1 MLLLFRIIHH
11 KYYMISRFHGMAIIH
26 TGKRHIRDELIKK
39 MQVEALEKKKL
50 ENMKAV
56 LTTREEAQV
65 YYFNTLSFILTI
77 LIYMYTI

>member
-1 MLLLFRIIHH
+1 
-11 KYYMISRFHGMAIIH
+11 MAIIH

-39 MQVEALEKKKL
+39 MQAEALEKKKL
-50 ENMKAV
+50 ENMKAI